1 MSGISC
7 HVLDTSLGRPAAGI
21 AVRLEW
27 LAPRGA
33 HTPPCWQLLGQA
45 STSADGRAAGLNG
58 PGGLSLGQHRITFET
73 EDYFRR
79 SGQVV
84 FYPEVQV
91 LFIVARASEGYHVP
105 LLLSPFGYTTYRG
118 S

>member
-7 HVLDTSLGRPAAGI
+7 HVLDTSLGRPAAGV

-27 LAPRGA
+27 LGPPRHHDPA
-33 HTPPCWQLLGQA
+33 TWQLLGQA
-45 STSADGRAAGLNG
+45 STSADGRAANLQG
-58 PGGLSLGQHRITFET
+58 PGGLQLGQHRISFET
-73 EDYFRR
+73 EAYFQR
-79 SGQVV
+79 SAQVV

-91 LFIVARASEGYHVP
+91 LFIVTQATEAYHVP

>member
-7 HVLDTSLGRPAAGI
+7 HVLDTSLGRPAAGL
-21 AVRLEW
+21 AVHLER
-27 LAPRGA
+27 LAPGDA
-33 HTPPCWQLLGQA
+33 HAPRVWELLGRA
-45 STSADGRAAGLNG
+45 STSTDGRANGLHG
-58 PGGLSLGQHRITFET
+58 SGALQLGQHRITFET
-73 EDYFRR
+73 EEYFRR
-79 SGQVV
+79 SGQAI

-91 LFIVARASEGYHVP
+91 VFIVAQASDAYHVP